1 MNKKIGSACIILGQR
16 KAIKK
21 LLGTDKT
28 STVYIGEL
36 QGIQD
41 SLTYAINQGQTTSI
55 RIFID
60 NQAALQALQDPNR
73 CSAPQI
79 MQTTV
84 LHLDTLKAQGKPVL
98 FHWIPSH
105 EHIKGNEEAD
115 IAVKEATGW
124 RRSKRRNGKWGEWDS
139 GYTSKEQKLG
149 RSRATIKL
157 ALEQNTLEKWELAWT
172 SERTGRELRSICPKA
187 TKKTLKIHRGLGKA
201 ASTLIVQ
208 MRMEKIGLNKFLHS
222 RKVPGFNSPKC
233 PCRRGL
239 QSAKHLLTEC
249 RLHTRER
256 NRVWE
261 EDRRKVLFGRIAWEE
276 ILTNPK
282 FAKKA
287 ATRTNRPI
295 QVYNH

>member
-1 MNKKIGSACIILGQR
+1 
-16 KAIKK
+16 
-21 LLGTDKT
+21 
-28 STVYIGEL
+28 
-36 QGIQD
+36 
-41 SLTYAINQGQTTSI
+41 
-55 RIFID
+55 
-60 NQAALQALQDPNR
+60 
-73 CSAPQI
+73 

-84 LHLDTLKAQGKPVL
+84 LHLETLRAQGKLVF

-105 EHIKGNEEAD
+105 KDIKGNEEAD
-115 IAVKEATGW
+115 IAAKEVTGW
-124 RRSKRRNGKWGEWDS
+124 RRSKRRNGKWREWDS
-139 GYTSKEQKLG
+139 GYTSKEQKLE
-149 RSRATIKL
+149 RSRA
-157 ALEQNTLEKWELAWT
+157 LERNTLKQWELAWT
-172 SERTGRELRSICPKA
+172 SERTGRELHSICPKS

-261 EDRRKVLFGRIAWEE
+261 EDRRKVPFGRIAEE
-276 ILTNPK
+276 EMLINPK
-282 FAKKA
+282 FAKQA
-287 ATRTNRPI
+287 AQFMKSLGLIDQFRSAI
-295 QVYNH
+295 IE